1 MDDLFMIHLD
11 DYLSHIDD
19 KLTLYAMLRQMEA
32 VIGKLPECKATN
44 QARKQ
49 MAAFSPRMNEMWEGW
64 NIPMRY
70 LVSCELDDLSEVM
83 EDELM
88 EPEDAGYYS
97 EGSDIYAAD
106 NCGNGMPD
114 HTLLLALM
122 DTADKLYD
130 DYAALVEL
138 ARKQLRR
145 CEQ

>member
-1 MDDLFMIHLD
+1 MDDVFMIHID
-11 DYLSHIDD
+11 DYVKHIDD

-32 VIGKLPECKATN
+32 AIGKLPECQST
-44 QARKQ
+44 REVHER
-49 MAAFSPRMNEMWEGW
+49 MAAFSPQLKELWEGW
-64 NIPMRY
+64 NIPKRY
-70 LVSCELDDLSEVM
+70 LISGELDDLSNVM

-97 EGSDIYAAD
+97 EGSDIFAGAD
-106 NCGNGMPD
+106 DASTLSD
-114 HTLLLALM
+114 HALLLALM

-130 DYAALVEL
+130 DYAALIEL